1 MSITVPDGI
10 RRNWPR
16 LRLLGGLLVLAALLW
31 RFGTGPVADAWE
43 VTTWAAVAAA
53 LVLNAGSTVA
63 SAWRWRVVS
72 RALDAPLR
80 VWQSIT
86 GYYRSQ
92 FLNSVLPGGIL
103 GDAHRGVHHGRKA
116 GDLGVGLRA
125 TVWERV
131 TGQAVQVALTLIA
144 LTVLGTSLSGLTPV
158 ALVIV
163 AVLAVAAWLLM
174 RSRRTAS
181 VWVGADLRTLA
192 RMRVAGRISLAS
204 VGSTAGHVAVFLVAV
219 HAVGVD
225 ASWGLQVTLALVV
238 LVGSAIPLNV
248 AGWGPREGV
257 TAWVFGYA
265 GLGASTGL
273 TVSIVYGVLSAL
285 ATTPGLLVLGSDAL
299 RRRSRRSLGAEE
311 RPLEEVPHG

>member
-16 LRLLGGLLVLAALLW
+16 LRLLGGLLVLAVLLW
-31 RFGTGPVADAWE
+31 QFGTGPVADAFK
-43 VTTWAAVAAA
+43 VTSWTAVLAA
-53 LVLNAGSTVA
+53 LVLNAGSTVS

-86 GYYRSQ
+86 SYYRSQ
-92 FLNSVLPGGIL
+92 FLNSVLPGGVL
-103 GDAHRGVHHGRKA
+103 GDAHRGVRHGRKA

-125 TVWERV
+125 TVWDRV
-131 TGQAVQVALTLIA
+131 TGQAVQVVLALLA
-144 LTVLGTSLSGLTPV
+144 LAFLGTSLSGLAPV
-158 ALVIV
+158 ALVVV
-163 AVLAVAAWLLM
+163 AVLVVGAWLLM

-181 VWVGADLRTLA
+181 VWVGSDLRTLA
-192 RMRVAGRISLAS
+192 RLRVAGRIALAS
-204 VGSTAGHVAVFLVAV
+204 LGSTAGHVAVFLVAV
-219 HAVGVD
+219 NAVGVD
-225 ASWGLQVTLALVV
+225 ASWSLQVTLALVV

-257 TAWVFGYA
+257 TAWVFATA
-265 GLGASTGL
+265 GLGGSTGL

-285 ATTPGLLVLGSDAL
+285 ATTPGLVVLAADAL